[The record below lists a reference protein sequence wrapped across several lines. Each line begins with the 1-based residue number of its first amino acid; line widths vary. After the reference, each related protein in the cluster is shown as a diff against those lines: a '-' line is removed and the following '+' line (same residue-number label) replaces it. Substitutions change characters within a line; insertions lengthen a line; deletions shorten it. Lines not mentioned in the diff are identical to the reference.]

1 MKRKFVRIF
10 NIFLLFSQ
18 IKSRVHN
25 FSISQVQNYRLPIST
40 FGYNKDGIFDA
51 NIEIIRKGA
60 PLNEYK
66 PIIGFTFDKSNTI
79 GGNKRM
85 EQNEDFIDALQ
96 IEGIHTKDNPDIH
109 LPCILDENE
118 EAMLAV
124 LAENDIKDGMD
135 RITFKIEFP
144 QDNDSLNNN
153 PTMLVWKTPSMQN
166 GIEVINRSGMRNGGI
181 PLQFKNTTF
190 TLKDGD
196 NEVLG
201 FSRSNYDLAYESHD
215 GKENVDHSKLE
226 VQFQIKIT
234 DKSAAGFY
242 EFNFHDCFT
251 YNSNMRPDFDINIQV
266 TERNKYSYLSAG
278 LINMPEAYFLLF
290 IMYSVAACAWY
301 STLVSNR
308 TKTFRIHWLMA
319 VVITVKCMSLLA
331 HSIDDYYISK
341 DGVQHSWAI
350 IFYVIHFIRGVLLF
364 FTLALIAT
372 GWSFVKCVLSD
383 NERKVFI
390 IVLPL
395 QIIANVAFT
404 ILESSEEAS
413 KNYQNWQEIAIF
425 VDLIC
430 CGAIMF
436 PIVWSIK
443 HLSMAAGTD
452 GKGVVVLKKLEL
464 FKSFYAW
471 TIAYIYLTRI
481 GGLLLDMAIPFNLQW
496 VSEVLKELATLLF
509 FCFTGS
515 LFKPGS
521 ENNPYIRLR
530 TGEGDD
536 DSKTTLLQSGAMENM
551 KKRKVR
557 KIDSASDDSETDEEE
572 LVDTVALIKAARSP
586 STQV

>member
-1 MKRKFVRIF
+1 MKNLFYKFTS
-10 NIFLLFSQ
+10 IFLLLSKTQ
-18 IKSRVHN
+18 SRVHN
-25 FSISQVQNYRLPIST
+25 FSITQVQNYRLPIST
-40 FGYNKDGIFDA
+40 FGYNKDGIFNA
-51 NIEIIRKGA
+51 TVEITRHGA

-66 PIIGFTFDKSNTI
+66 PIIGFTFDRSNTI

-96 IEGIHTKDNPDIH
+96 IEGLHTKDNQEIH

-124 LAENDIKDGMD
+124 LSENDIHDGMD

-144 QDNDSLNNN
+144 QDNDNLDNN
-153 PTMLVWKTPSMQN
+153 PSMLVWKTPSMQN
-166 GIEVINRSGMRNGGI
+166 GVDIINRSGMRNGDT
-181 PLQFKNTTF
+181 PLAFKNTTF
-190 TLKDGD
+190 TLKDND

-201 FSRSNYDLAYESHD
+201 FSRAKYDLAYESAG
-215 GKENVDHSKLE
+215 GKGQLDRTRLE

-234 DKSAAGFY
+234 DKEAAGFY

-251 YNSNMRPDFDINIQV
+251 YNSDLRPDFDINIKI

-290 IMYSVAACAWY
+290 IMFSVAACAWY

-331 HSIDDYYISK
+331 HSIDFYYISK

-350 IFYVIHFIRGVLLF
+350 IFYIIHFIRGVLLF

-413 KNYQNWQEIAIF
+413 KNYSNWQEIAIF

-452 GKGVVVLKKLEL
+452 GKGVMVLKKLEL

-496 VSEVLKELATLLF
+496 VSEVLTELATLIF

-521 ENNPYIRLR
+521 ESNPYIRLR

-536 DSKTTLLQSGAMENM
+536 DTKTTLLQSGAMENM
-551 KKRKVR
+551 KKRNVR
-557 KIDSASDDSETDEEE
+557 KIDSGSEDSETDEEE